1 MEYIKGTLD
10 FFVKEPTVLSIGKFD
25 GLHRGHELLM
35 DSVFEKKKEGL
46 KAAIFTFDISPKKA
60 IEDDTGALLTTN
72 EEKMHLFEK
81 IGIDYLIECPFT
93 DEVMHMPAEDFIKM
107 LVKRLSARCIVA
119 GTDCSF
125 GYQRRG
131 DYKMLKQYAPVY
143 GYEARIVDKMQ
154 YKGRDISSTYIREEI
169 ATGNM
174 EKAHLLLGYAYFVQG
189 EIVHGNQIGRTI
201 GIPTIN
207 LIPPKEK
214 LLPPFG
220 VYVAEAEIEGK
231 SYKGI
236 ANVGCKP
243 TIEGNNPIGVET
255 HLLDFSGDLY
265 GKHAKVSLLKRV
277 RGEKKFHGI
286 EELKQQMEK
295 DVLFS
300 RSYFRVHE

>member
-46 KAAIFTFDISPKKA
+46 KAAVFTFDIPPKKTFGQ
-60 IEDDTGALLTTN
+60 DMGALLTTN
-72 EEKMHLFEK
+72 EEKMHLFET

-93 DEVMHMPAEDFIKM
+93 DEVMHMPAEEFLKRM
-107 LVKRLSARCIVA
+107 VKQLSIRCIVA

-131 DYKMLKQYAPVY
+131 DYKMLQQYAPVY
-143 GYEARIVDKMQ
+143 HYEARIVDKMQ

-169 ATGNM
+169 AAGNM
-174 EKAHLLLGYAYFVQG
+174 EKAHMLLGYAYFVQG
-189 EIVHGNQIGRTI
+189 EVVHGNQIGRTI

-220 VYVAEAEIEGK
+220 VYVVKAEIENK
-231 SYKGI
+231 RYNGI

-243 TIEGNNPIGVET
+243 TIQGNNPIGVET

-265 GKHAKVSLLKRV
+265 GKHAKISFLKRV
-277 RGEKKFHGI
+277 RGERKFHDV
-286 EELKQQMEK
+286 EELRQQMEK

-300 RSYFRVHE
+300 RSYFRIH

>member
-46 KAAIFTFDISPKKA
+46 KAAIFTFDIPPKKA
-60 IEDDTGALLTTN
+60 LEQNAGALLTTN
-72 EEKMHLFEK
+72 EEKMHLFEA

-93 DEVMHMPAEDFIKM
+93 DEVMHMPAEEF
-107 LVKRLSARCIVA
+107 LKRMVSQLSIHCIVA

-125 GYQRRG
+125 GYKRRG
-131 DYKMLKQYAPVY
+131 DYKMLQQYAPIY
-143 GYEARIVDKMQ
+143 DYEAQIVDKMQ

-169 ATGNM
+169 AEGNM
-174 EKAHLLLGYAYFVQG
+174 EKAHMLLGYAYFVQG

-220 VYVAEAEIEGK
+220 VYVVKAEIEQRI
-231 SYKGI
+231 YKGI

-265 GKHAKVSLLKRV
+265 GKHAKVSFLKRV
-277 RGEKKFHGI
+277 RGEKKFHDI

-300 RSYFRVHE
+300 RSYFRVH

>member
-35 DSVFEKKKEGL
+35 DSVFKKKKEGQ
-46 KAAIFTFDISPKKA
+46 KAAIFTFDIPPKKA
-60 IEDDTGALLTTN
+60 LEDDHGALLTTN

-93 DEVMHMPAEDFIKM
+93 DEVMHMPAEDFIEM

-131 DYKMLKQYAPVY
+131 DYKMLKQYAPIY
-143 GYEARIVDKMQ
+143 DYEARIVDKMQ

-169 ATGNM
+169 AAGNM

-265 GKHAKVSLLKRV
+265 GKHAKVRLLKRV

-286 EELKQQMEK
+286 EELKKQMEK

>member
-46 KAAIFTFDISPKKA
+46 KAAVFTFDIPPKKTFGQ
-60 IEDDTGALLTTN
+60 DMGALLTTN
-72 EEKMHLFEK
+72 EEKMHLFET

-93 DEVMHMPAEDFIKM
+93 DEVMHMPAEEFLKRM
-107 LVKRLSARCIVA
+107 VKQLSIRCIVA

-131 DYKMLKQYAPVY
+131 DYKMLLQYAPVY
-143 GYEARIVDKMQ
+143 HYEARIVDKMQ

-169 ATGNM
+169 AAGNM
-174 EKAHLLLGYAYFVQG
+174 EKAHMLLGYAYFVQG
-189 EIVHGNQIGRTI
+189 EVVHGNQIGRTI

-220 VYVAEAEIEGK
+220 VYVVKAEIENK
-231 SYKGI
+231 RYNGI

-243 TIEGNNPIGVET
+243 TIQGNNPIGVET

-265 GKHAKVSLLKRV
+265 GKHAKISFLKRV
-277 RGEKKFHGI
+277 RGERKFHDV
-286 EELKQQMEK
+286 EELRQQMEK

-300 RSYFRVHE
+300 RSYFRIH